1 MNEDRLEYLLKK
13 QKHLQKKIEENY
25 KFFFKSGEDA
35 VVKNAYWS
43 ICELTE
49 LIEECGI
56 YDKPWKSREI
66 NINAIKEEL
75 IDVLHFILNIF
86 IYLGMDAEEIIKE
99 YDRKWLINFKRH
111 NLK

>member
-66 NINAIKEEL
+66 NK
-75 IDVLHFILNIF
+75 
-86 IYLGMDAEEIIKE
+86 IIKE